1 MEKVEKLNGVEFKGI
16 DNNIE
21 QIGLIAQ
28 EVEEIIPQVVN
39 YNQETDLKSVS
50 YANLVPL
57 LINAIKELNKKI
69 TKN

>member
-1 MEKVEKLNGVEFKGI
+1 MNLDQLIING
-16 DNNIE
+16 IE

-28 EVEEIIPQVVN
+28 EVEKIIPQVVN